1 MSEAEKRPNPE
12 VEAAEEG
19 FEVAADTNQY
29 LTFILAGEEY
39 GVDILRVQ
47 EVKGWESVTAMP
59 NTPDYIKGVINLRGT
74 IVPIL
79 DLRERFAL
87 ESIPYGPRTVV
98 IVLKVGEGAGGKV
111 MGIVVDAVSDVYNVA
126 TQEMRPPPD
135 FCSVISTDFVRGLAT
150 VGDKMVILLD
160 SDKLLNV
167 EEFDEVDLTRRGA
180 GRSSAQD
187 GTAASGN
194 GGEPTLQ

>member
-1 MSEAEKRPNPE
+1 MTT
-12 VEAAEEG
+12 EEQYESDDDG
-19 FEVAADTNQY
+19 FEVNIDSNQY

-59 NTPDYIKGVINLRGT
+59 NTPAYIKGVINLRGT

-79 DLRERFAL
+79 DLRERFTL

-98 IVLKVGEGAGGKV
+98 IVLKVGDGVTSKV
-111 MGIVVDAVSDVYNVA
+111 LGIVVDAVSDVYNVA

-150 VGDKMVILLD
+150 VGEKMVILLD

-167 EEFDEVDLTRRGA
+167 EEFEEIDLARRPSGPR
-180 GRSSAQD
+180 RSNSSQK
-187 GTAASGN
+187 GEAAAA
-194 GGEPTLQ
+194 